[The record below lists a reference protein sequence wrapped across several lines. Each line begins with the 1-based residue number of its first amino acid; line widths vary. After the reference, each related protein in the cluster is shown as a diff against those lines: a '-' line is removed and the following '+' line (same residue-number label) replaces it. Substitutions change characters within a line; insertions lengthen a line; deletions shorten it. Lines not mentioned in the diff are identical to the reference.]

1 LHFDTVI
8 FDGSAYGRLIPAFG
22 DIDGDKRT
30 DLLVG
35 AGYVPGVGK
44 GRLLVFRN
52 RATDEH
58 PDYAPPEW
66 FHDSV
71 PTGLIPES

>member
-1 LHFDTVI
+1 LRFDTVL
-8 FDGSAYGRLIPAFG
+8 FDGTAYGRLIPAFG
-22 DIDGDKRT
+22 DIDGDNRT

-35 AGYVPGVGK
+35 AGYVPRGGE

-52 RATDEH
+52 RGSDEH

-66 FHDSV
+66 FHGSV
-71 PTGLIPES
+71 PTGLIPET